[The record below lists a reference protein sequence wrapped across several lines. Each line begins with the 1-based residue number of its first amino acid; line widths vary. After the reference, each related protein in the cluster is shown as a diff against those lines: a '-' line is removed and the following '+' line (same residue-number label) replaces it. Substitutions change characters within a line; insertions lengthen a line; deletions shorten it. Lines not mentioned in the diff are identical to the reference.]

1 MSMRARKTGEYE
13 TDKARIQGQHKD
25 TMASMFD
32 KRGDT
37 GAQKRAELTQTLDE
51 NKKGY
56 DR

>member
-13 TDKARIQGQHKD
+13 TDKARIQGAHKD

-51 NKKGY
+51 NKKSY